1 MNLSLGC
8 GHKLQ
13 GPGWLNHDRTLRD
26 GVQLAFDLGEF
37 PWPVANLHGK
47 IGHILAI
54 DVLEHIPAHLTLK
67 AMDECWMLLTPTG
80 TMEIQVPI
88 FGGRN
93 HLADLTHCRGFSLES
108 FDILDPDTTTGSRN
122 PWYTSRLWK
131 ILTRSQDKPG
141 HGFNLHFLLQKR
153 P

>member
-1 MNLSLGC
+1 MKLSLGC

-13 GPGWLNHDRTLRD
+13 GAGWLNHDLTRRA
-26 GVQLAFDLGEF
+26 GVQLAFDLAEF
-37 PWPVANLHGK
+37 PWPVANLLGK
-47 IGHILAI
+47 IEHILAN

-67 AMDECWMLLTPTG
+67 AMDECWALLTPTG

-108 FDILDPDTTTGSRN
+108 FDLLDPDTPVGKHN
-122 PWYTSRLWK
+122 PWYTTRRWK
-131 ILTRSQDKPG
+131 ILSRSQDEPG
-141 HGFNLHFLLQKR
+141 RGFNLHFLLQKR

>member
-1 MNLSLGC
+1 MKLSLGC
-8 GHKLQ
+8 GHKPQ
-13 GPGWLNHDRTLRD
+13 GAGWLNHDQKLRA
-26 GVQLAFDLGEF
+26 GVQLGFDLSEF

-47 IGHILAI
+47 ITHILAE

-67 AMDECWMLLTPTG
+67 AMDECWALLTPTG

-108 FDILDPDTTTGSRN
+108 FDLLDPDTPVGKHN
-122 PWYTSRLWK
+122 PWYTTRRWK
-131 ILTRSQDKPG
+131 ILSRSQDEPG
-141 HGFNLHFLLQKR
+141 RGFNLHFLLQKR

>member
-1 MNLSLGC
+1 MKLSLGC

-13 GPGWLNHDRTLRD
+13 GAGWLNHDLTRRA
-26 GVQLAFDLGEF
+26 GVQLAFDLAEF
-37 PWPVANLHGK
+37 PWPVANLLGK
-47 IGHILAI
+47 IEHILAN

-67 AMDECWMLLTPTG
+67 AMDECWGLLIADG
-80 TMEIQVPI
+80 TIDIQVPI

-108 FDILDPDTTTGSRN
+108 FDILDPDTTTGSKN
-122 PWYTSRLWK
+122 PWYTTRRWKTLSRA
-131 ILTRSQDKPG
+131 QDKPG
-141 HGFNLHFLLQKR
+141 HGFNLHFTLQKR

>member
-1 MNLSLGC
+1 MAVALSTPC
-8 GHKLQ
+8 F
-13 GPGWLNHDRTLRD
+13 DD
-26 GVQLAFDLGEF
+26 LAEV

-47 IGHILAI
+47 VEHILAI

-67 AMDECWMLLTPTG
+67 AMDECWALLTPTG
-80 TMEIQVPI
+80 TMQIQVPI

-108 FDILDPDTTTGSRN
+108 FDLLDPDTPVGKHN
-122 PWYTSRLWK
+122 PWYTTRRWRILSRD
-131 ILTRSQDKPG
+131 QDKPG
-141 HGFNLHFLLQKR
+141 RGFNLHFSLQKR